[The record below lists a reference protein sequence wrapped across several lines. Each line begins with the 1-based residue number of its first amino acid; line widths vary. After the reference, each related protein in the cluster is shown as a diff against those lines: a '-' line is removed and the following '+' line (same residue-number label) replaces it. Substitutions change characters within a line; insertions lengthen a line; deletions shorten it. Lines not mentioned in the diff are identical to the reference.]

1 MAGVG
6 LYDDFDFGIVPADSS
21 YLQGLHREQEEAFRV
36 QDKTHEE
43 VGTSK
48 VKATEGDRRRGR
60 RERGSMEPPNAL
72 CNGAP
77 PHLGKIA
84 GRFML
89 DHRLGSGTFG
99 EVYLAVDTLNGRQ
112 YAAKLEKVNASD
124 DQAQLHHE
132 AQMLKHLCGV
142 SGISNMYHFGTQNNF
157 NVLLMDYLGPSLENL
172 FNRSD
177 RRFSLKTVLMLA
189 EQILTRMEYLHGKAF
204 IHRDIKP
211 ENFVVGRDDEI
222 GLVYLIDFGLAK
234 RYRRSKVSSHIH
246 YREGC
251 SLTGTARYASI
262 NAHRGIEQSRR
273 DDLEAV
279 GYMLIYF
286 MKGSLPWQGIR
297 DGTKEERYQKIVE
310 CKSGMPVEDMCRPDV
325 PLAFAGYLHYCKSLR
340 FTDLPDYAHMQK
352 IFKDVLSLAR
362 IWNDRVFDWVLKS
375 TEDKNRPTPST
386 SAETKLEFQRRVDAA
401 YCNQVDGYDGDT
413 NQVHV
418 SEQVTATTPKKRSYP
433 RSMMSSLTGVFG
445 CGNAHKPHE

>member
-6 LYDDFDFGIVPADSS
+6 LFDEFDFGIVPADSS
-21 YLQGLHREQEEAFRV
+21 YIEGLHPDQEEAFRV

-43 VGTSK
+43 VGASK
-48 VKATEGDRRRGR
+48 VKATEGDKRRAR
-60 RERGSMEPPNAL
+60 RARGSREPPHAL
-72 CNGAP
+72 CDDVAP
-77 PHLGKIA
+77 PDVGRIA
-84 GRFML
+84 GRFVL
-89 DHRLGSGTFG
+89 DKRLGSGTFG

-286 MKGSLPWQGIR
+286 LKGKLPWQGIR
-297 DGTKEERYQKIVE
+297 DGTKEERYQKILE
-310 CKSGMPVEDMCRPDV
+310 CKSGTPAENMCEDIPMV
-325 PLAFAGYLHYCKSLR
+325 FADYLNYCKSLEFR
-340 FTDLPDYAHMQK
+340 ERPDYSHLQGM
-352 IFKDVLSLAR
+352 FKDLALQNR
-362 IWNDRVFDWVLKS
+362 IWNDRKFDWVQNSK
-375 TEDKNRPTPST
+375 EDKSRPTPST
-386 SAETKLEFQRRVDAA
+386 SAETKLTSQRRIDAT
-401 YCNQVDGYDGDT
+401 YCSQVDGYDGDT
-413 NQVHV
+413 NRAHP
-418 SEQVTATTPKKRSYP
+418 SEQVAAGTPKRRHP
-433 RSMMSSLTGVFG
+433 RSTMGSLAGFFR
-445 CGNAHKPHE
+445 CGLRT